1 MHPVAATSPPSS
13 SPASGAEP
21 LPEAESLL
29 ACCQIDLNDQGRFE
43 RRWLAATTQAIYAGS
58 SPLSLSEATAAS
70 VQAAAEQH
78 WLLTPQTRLVLISR
92 NTVNRLELR
101 DEEKL
106 VAAWQFTPATA
117 SAVYQFKDAFESRH
131 ERQLHDTE
139 RPSLPHSAESPPS
152 PAKGSL
158 AALLRVCGFAR
169 PYWWAVLLGGL
180 LAVGSTLASLIPP
193 YLTMPLVDRVL
204 IPQQAGAAVTL
215 ADAVPY
221 LLGLAAAALL
231 AWLLGWGRTWTLA
244 WVSERIAADA
254 RIRTYAHMQSLSLDF
269 FAAHR
274 TGDLISRIGSDTE
287 RINSYLSINL
297 IDFTSNMLLVIFTA
311 AVLFSISPTLAA
323 LTLVPFPLVLWL
335 VFSVRGKLRQSFA
348 HSRVAW
354 GEMTSALADTIPGIR
369 VVKAFAQENREISRF
384 TQANRHVLETNDR
397 INVTW
402 SYFGPLVTLFSELGL
417 LVIWGSGVWL
427 VFQDAVTVGTLTAF
441 LAYITRF
448 YGKVEAMVRM
458 VPATQRAAASAQ
470 RICDILDCQPSVP
483 EPASPRQL
491 DQPKGGIELRGV
503 RFRYDSREVL
513 HGIDLT
519 IKPGEMIGLVGTS
532 GAGKSTLANLICRFH
547 DPSGGSITIDG
558 IDLRDLSIA
567 SYRRHL
573 GCVLQEPFLFFGT
586 IAENI
591 AYGRPDATPADI
603 VAAARAAGAHDFIL
617 RLPHAYDSRVGERGS
632 RLSGGERQ
640 RISIARALLVDPAIL
655 ILDEATSSVDAETE
669 AVIQQAIDQ
678 LVTGRTTIAIA
689 HRLTTLRRADRLV
702 VLDGGHIAEIG
713 THDELLAADGNYARL
728 YHTQMHT
735 QLNEVRSTAS

>member
-1 MHPVAATSPPSS
+1 MHSAAASRPPSPS
-13 SPASGAEP
+13 LVTGPEP
-21 LPEAESLL
+21 LPTTESLL
-29 ACCQIDLNDQGRFE
+29 ACCQIDLNDQGRFD
-43 RRWLAATTQAIYAGS
+43 RGWLAATSNAIYTGRAS
-58 SPLSLSEATAAS
+58 LPLSPPTVASITA
-70 VQAAAEQH
+70 VAEQY
-78 WLLTPQTRLVLISR
+78 WPLTPETRLTLTSR
-92 NTVNRLELR
+92 ATVSRLELR
-101 DEEKL
+101 CGGKIL
-106 VAAWQFTPATA
+106 TTWQFTPAVA
-117 SAVYQFKDAFESRH
+117 SEVYCFKDAFDSRH
-131 ERQLHDTE
+131 ERQLLQHTE
-139 RPSLPHSAESPPS
+139 ALSTPSTGTSHSS
-152 PAKGSL
+152 AKGTV
-158 AALLRVCGFAR
+158 AALLRVFGFAR
-169 PYWWAVLLGGL
+169 PYWWAVLLGGI
-180 LAVGSTLASLIPP
+180 LALGSTLASLIPP

-204 IPQQAGAAVTL
+204 IPQQAGAVVTV

-221 LLGLAAAALL
+221 LLGLATAAIL

-287 RINSYLSINL
+287 RLNNYLSINL
-297 IDFTSNMLLVIFTA
+297 IDFTSNLLLVTFTA

-335 VFSVRGKLRQSFA
+335 VFSVRGRLRRSFA

-369 VVKAFAQENREISRF
+369 VVKAFAQETREISRF
-384 TQANRHVLETNDR
+384 TQANQRVLETNDR

-402 SYFGPLVTLFSELGL
+402 SYFGPLVALFSEMGL
-417 LVIWGSGVWL
+417 LVIWASGVWL

-470 RICDILDCQPSVP
+470 RICDILDRQPSVP
-483 EPASPRQL
+483 EPATPRYL
-491 DQPKGGIELRGV
+491 NQPKGRIDLRSV
-503 RFRYDSREVL
+503 RFRYGSREVL
-513 HGIDLT
+513 HGIDL
-519 IKPGEMIGLVGTS
+519 IIHPGEMIGLVGTS

-558 IDLRDLSIA
+558 VDLRELSIA

-591 AYGRPDATPADI
+591 AYGRPNATPTDI

-617 RLPHAYDSRVGERGS
+617 RLPHAYDSRVGERGG

-640 RISIARALLVDPAIL
+640 RISIARALLVNPAIL
-655 ILDEATSSVDAETE
+655 ILDEATSSVDAKTE
-669 AVIQQAIDQ
+669 AVIQKAIDQ

-713 THDELLAADGNYARL
+713 THDELLAAGGGYAQL
-728 YHTQMHT
+728 YRTQMT
-735 QLNEVRSTAS
+735 ESRTTFS

>member
-1 MHPVAATSPPSS
+1 MHPAAATSQ
-13 SPASGAEP
+13 P
-21 LPEAESLL
+21 LPSPVSGPEPVQMAERLL
-29 ACCQIDLNDQGRFE
+29 ACCQIDLSDQSRFD
-43 RRWLAATTQAIYAGS
+43 RRWLAATDRAIYTGS
-58 SPLSLSEATAAS
+58 TALQLTQPTVAS
-70 VQAAAEQH
+70 VTAVAEQY
-78 WLLTPQTRLVLISR
+78 WPLTPEMRLTLTSR
-92 NTVNRLELR
+92 ATVSRLELR
-101 DEEKL
+101 CGEKIL
-106 VAAWQFTPATA
+106 KKWQFTPAVA
-117 SAVYQFKDAFESRH
+117 SDVYRLKDAFESRH
-131 ERQLHDTE
+131 ERQLLRSPEVLST
-139 RPSLPHSAESPPS
+139 RPQCVSESS
-152 PAKGSL
+152 PKGTV
-158 AALLRVCGFAR
+158 AALLRVLSFAR
-169 PYWWAVLLGGL
+169 PYWWAVLLGGI
-180 LAVGSTLASLIPP
+180 LALGSTLASLIPP

-204 IPQQAGAAVTL
+204 IPQQAGAAVTV

-221 LLGLAAAALL
+221 LLGLATAAIL

-287 RINSYLSINL
+287 RLNNYLSINL
-297 IDFTSNMLLVIFTA
+297 IDFTSNLLLVTFTA

-335 VFSVRGKLRQSFA
+335 VFSVRGKLRRSFA

-369 VVKAFAQENREISRF
+369 VVKAFAQETREIGRF
-384 TQANRHVLETNDR
+384 TQANRRVLETNDR

-402 SYFGPLVTLFSELGL
+402 SYFGPLVALFSEMGL

-441 LAYITRF
+441 LAYIARF

-470 RICDILDCQPSVP
+470 RICDILDRQPSVP
-483 EPASPRQL
+483 EPATPRSL
-491 DQPKGGIELRGV
+491 DQPKGRIDLRGV
-503 RFRYDSREVL
+503 RFRYGSREVL
-513 HGIDLT
+513 HGIDLS
-519 IKPGEMIGLVGTS
+519 INPGEMIGLVGTS

-547 DPSGGSITIDG
+547 DPSGGSIAIDD

-617 RLPHAYDSRVGERGS
+617 QLPHAYDSRVGERGG

-669 AVIQQAIDQ
+669 AVIQKAIDQ

-702 VLDGGHIAEIG
+702 VLDGGRIAEIG
-713 THDELLAADGNYARL
+713 THDELLAAGGGYARL
-728 YHTQMHT
+728 YRTQMT
-735 QLNEVRSTAS
+735 ETRPTFS